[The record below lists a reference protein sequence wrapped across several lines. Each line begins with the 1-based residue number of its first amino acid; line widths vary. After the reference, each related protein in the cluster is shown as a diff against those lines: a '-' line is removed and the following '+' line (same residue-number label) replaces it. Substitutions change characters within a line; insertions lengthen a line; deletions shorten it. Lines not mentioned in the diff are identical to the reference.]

1 LALRLGYVGLGR
13 KLQDLARTAGGDSGG
28 LGRDQYVDGFGCLR
42 ASGVHLTSDLELV
55 RTRGI

>member
-13 KLQDLARTAGGDSGG
+13 KLRDLAMAAGGNFGG
-28 LGRDQYVDGFGCLR
+28 LGRDLCVDGFGCLR

>member
-1 LALRLGYVGLGR
+1 LALRLGYVGLGQKPR
-13 KLQDLARTAGGDSGG
+13 DLARTARGNLGG
-28 LGRDQYVDGFGCLR
+28 LGRDLRVDGFGCLR

>member
-1 LALRLGYVGLGR
+1 MALRLGCVGLGR
-13 KLQDLARTAGGDSGG
+13 KPWDLAETARGNLGG
-28 LGRDQYVDGFGCLR
+28 LGRVLCVDGFGCLR